1 MTQLPLKDKLIV
13 FDLDGTLV
21 DTAPDL
27 HRVLNIILT
36 DRGLEEITLDQARA
50 SISHGARVMI
60 ERAARFSNSMF
71 NEDELDTLTAYFV
84 DIYSQDIAQ
93 LSRPFDGVE
102 AALTHLSEAGA
113 KFCIC
118 TNKRTHLAKQ
128 LISELD
134 MTHHFESIIGA
145 DAAEHKKPHAN
156 HFLTAVNTANGDPA
170 QSIMIGDSEADVGT
184 ARNANAPVILVSFGY
199 TDIAPEELSPDA
211 IISHFSELPETVLSL
226 LR

>member
-27 HRVLNIILT
+27 HRVLNIVLASK
-36 DRGLEEITLDQARA
+36 GLDGISLKQARA

-60 ERAARFSNSMF
+60 ERAARFSNTIFSDM
-71 NEDELDTLTAYFV
+71 ELDDLTASFV
-84 DIYSQDIAQ
+84 DIYAQDIAQ

-102 AALTHLSEAGA
+102 PALNTLKNAGA
-113 KFCIC
+113 KFSIC
-118 TNKRTHLAKQ
+118 TNKRTRLATQ
-128 LISELD
+128 LISELG
-134 MTHHFESIIGA
+134 MTHYFEAIIGA
-145 DAAEHKKPHAN
+145 DAADQRKPHSN
-156 HFLTAVNTANGDPA
+156 HFLTAVSSANGNPT

-199 TDIAPEELSPDA
+199 TEIAPEDLSPDA
-211 IISHFSELPETVLSL
+211 IINHFRDLPETILSL
-226 LR
+226 LT